1 MDWTRDR
8 HTAARPRATRAA
20 VAHSAL
26 HVSVQPR
33 RPAFL
38 RAPRLHGDRLRRRLG
53 QRREVPGHPL
63 RVARGNAMSTA
74 PVSAVDPFSLE
85 SLTNPYPFHEE
96 LREAGP
102 VVWLERYGIWAMA
115 RHEEVRASLM
125 DWETFCSSAGV
136 GLSDF
141 RKETPWRP
149 PSIILEADPPLHTRT
164 RAVLTRILSAAAM
177 KKLWATFQTDA
188 IRLVDELVE
197 RGSFDAVKDLAEV
210 YPLKVFP
217 DAVGLAEDGREN
229 LLPYGN
235 MAFNAFGP
243 QNDLFR
249 EAMANAQPVVSWIM
263 SRCQRGAVIPGGLG
277 AQIYAAADA
286 GELTEDEASL
296 LVRSFLTAGLD
307 TTVVGLGNAMFC
319 FVHHPDQWER
329 LRQDPSLA
337 RAAFEE
343 VLRYESP
350 VQTFFRTT
358 TRPVEVAGVKLGE
371 GEKALLFLAA
381 ANRDARRWENPNRFD
396 ITRRATGH
404 LAFGVGI
411 HGCVGMAVARLESE
425 IVLSLLARKVAAIEL
440 AGPAE
445 RRLNNT
451 LRGFAHLPIRVQPA

>member
-1 MDWTRDR
+1 MS
-8 HTAARPRATRAA
+8 AT
-20 VAHSAL
+20 S
-26 HVSVQPR
+26 
-33 RPAFL
+33 
-38 RAPRLHGDRLRRRLG
+38 
-53 QRREVPGHPL
+53 
-63 RVARGNAMSTA
+63 NI
-74 PVSAVDPFSLE
+74 DPFSREFL
-85 SLTNPYPFHEE
+85 SDPYPLHEE

-102 VVWLERYGIWAMA
+102 VVWLERYEIWAMA
-115 RHEEVRASLM
+115 RHEEVRSSLM

-149 PSIILEADPPLHTRT
+149 PSLILEADPPLHTRT

-177 KKLWATFQTDA
+177 KKLWATFEADA
-188 IRLVDELVE
+188 VQLIDRLVE
-197 RGSFDAVKDLAEV
+197 RRAFDAVKDLAEV

-217 DAVGLAEDGREN
+217 DAVGLDEDGREN

-243 QNDLFR
+243 RNELFA
-249 EAMANAQPVVSWIM
+249 EAMANAGPVTSWIA
-263 SRCQRGAVIPGGLG
+263 SKCQRSALAPGGLG
-277 AQIYAAADA
+277 AQIYAAVDA
-286 GELTEDEASL
+286 GDLTEAEASL

-307 TTVVGLGNAMFC
+307 TTVVGLGNALFC
-319 FVHHPDQWER
+319 FAQHPQQWQR

-343 VLRYESP
+343 VLRFESP

-358 TRPVEVAGVKLGE
+358 TRPVEVAGTRLRE
-371 GEKALLFLAA
+371 GEKVLLFLAA
-381 ANRDARRWENPNRFD
+381 ANRDARRWEDPDRFD

-411 HGCVGMAVARLESE
+411 HGCVGMAVARLEAE
-425 IVLSLLARKVAAIEL
+425 IVLSLLADKVETIEL
-440 AGPAE
+440 AGAPV

-451 LRGFAHLPIRVQPA
+451 LRGLSHLPVTLTPA